1 MRGRTLTEV
10 NLFAVGGG
18 SAIAYAVITLALY
31 LYLWARWG
39 IPTEGEASQVLMMV
53 GQRPSEWT
61 ALWWGITLIP
71 LALIPT
77 FLAVLRSLW
86 EDEPALAGMA
96 FVAGLV
102 ALILGILGPLRS
114 ATTTGTLARIYA
126 TGSEVERAAALVV
139 YQSGESYGQGLFC
152 LFGAT

>member
-1 MRGRTLTEV
+1 MMTGAS
-10 NLFAVGGG
+10 LFAVGGG
-18 SAIAYAVITLALY
+18 SAILYAGVTLALY
-31 LYLWARWG
+31 VYLWARWG
-39 IPTEGEASQVLMMV
+39 ILTGGEANQVLMMV
-53 GQRPSEWT
+53 SQRPGEWV

-77 FLAVLRSLW
+77 FLAVLKTLR
-86 EDEPALAGMA
+86 EGEEALAGMA

-102 ALILGILGPLRS
+102 ALILGIIGPLRS
-114 ATTTGTLARIYA
+114 ATTTATLARIYA
-126 TGSEVERAAALVV
+126 TGSELERVAALVV

>member
-1 MRGRTLTEV
+1 MTEV

-18 SAIAYAVITLALY
+18 SAIIYAVITLTLY

-39 IPTEGEASQVLMMV
+39 ILTGGEASQVLMVV
-53 GQRPSEWT
+53 GQRLSEWT
-61 ALWWGITLIP
+61 GLWWGITLIP

-86 EDEPALAGMA
+86 GDEQALAGMA

-126 TGSEVERAAALVV
+126 TASEVERAAALVV

>member
-1 MRGRTLTEV
+1 MTEV

-18 SAIAYAVITLALY
+18 SAIAYAVITLTLY

-39 IPTEGEASQVLMMV
+39 ILTGGEASQVLMVV
-53 GQRPSEWT
+53 GQRLSEWT
-61 ALWWGITLIP
+61 GLWWGITLIP

-86 EDEPALAGMA
+86 EDEQALAGMA

-114 ATTTGTLARIYA
+114 ATTTGTLARIYV